1 MNTCWPDELA
11 PCSLVAY
18 HPRLD
23 IYFSVQSSETHGGE
37 STRGCSGGGQISSGS
52 NRNCTRLHANT
63 MASFL
68 LVILV
73 LIGLLTVTAL
83 HQPQKGAVKALDG
96 PSGGN
101 QIRRSIA
108 STLVGSAVCLML
120 SGNDAAVA
128 ASGQAPPAP
137 VYGLKKE
144 RLLPCK
150 SLSNC
155 ISSSSINSIEKYGRP
170 WSFGEGR
177 SGKDE
182 FEDIKAALK
191 STDYLTVQDVDNDKM
206 YVRAE
211 AKSAVPPSGM
221 DDIELLVNGLDHIVT
236 YRSNSREVVMA
247 GTSVVPDG
255 GSNRNRLATI
265 QRKLNL
271 KEMSLNSDVEEALDA
286 KPDFFSYQKKAQAP
300 SEINFVDNSVPEMM
314 P

>member
-1 MNTCWPDELA
+1 MV
-11 PCSLVAY
+11 S
-18 HPRLD
+18 
-23 IYFSVQSSETHGGE
+23 
-37 STRGCSGGGQISSGS
+37 
-52 NRNCTRLHANT
+52 
-63 MASFL
+63 
-68 LVILV
+68 ILV
-73 LIGLLTVTAL
+73 LILVLNDMMTGASLKLLNHLRIGPFIEPFNALSSLSTSTQLLRSVTSTV
-83 HQPQKGAVKALDG
+83 
-96 PSGGN
+96 
-101 QIRRSIA
+101 
-108 STLVGSAVCLML
+108 VGSATACLL
-120 SGNDAAVA
+120 WSGSDAAFA
-128 ASGQAPPAP
+128 AGGTPNQAPPAP

-170 WSFGEGR
+170 WSFGGDR

-191 STDYLTVQDVDNDKM
+191 GMDYLAVRDIDDDKM
-206 YVRAE
+206 YLRAE
-211 AKSAVPPSGM
+211 AKSAVPPSGL

-255 GSNRNRLATI
+255 GSNKNRLATI

-300 SEINFVDNSVPEMM
+300 SDINFVDNKPELTGN
-314 P
+314 